1 MEEKVFE
8 SEMDGKYAELTQE
21 NIKLKDELRRMYLEN
36 KELKE
41 IRGLQ
46 RLDFLFKILDNH
58 ELFGKETT
66 EKVVKDIKESFGYLN
81 NDTES

>member
-46 RLDFLFKILDNH
+46 RLDFLFKILSNH
-58 ELFGKETT
+58 ELFGQETT

>member
-46 RLDFLFKILDNH
+46 RLDFLFKILSNH
-58 ELFGKETT
+58 ELFGEETT
-66 EKVVKDIKESFGYLN
+66 ERVVKDIKESFGYLN

>member
-46 RLDFLFKILDNH
+46 RLDFLFKILSNH
-58 ELFGKETT
+58 ELFGEETT